1 MLNFFLFV
9 LFSVG
14 AFNIIQSIT
23 KVNIIA
29 NAMDDRFYG
38 RVIDEDLHRKIKVI
52 DRLRI
57 TKWLFALT
65 VGITLI
71 VHTMI
76 LLTNSASTILFVVL
90 CLVMALIKDIM
101 RKIYFK
107 KYKIN
112 SLYDDIKEQWKSE
125 KKVSERHDEEVAFV
139 RGYDDVVNTFYY
151 DTCCLISSLLVF
163 FII

>member
-1 MLNFFLFV
+1 MVNFILFV
-9 LFSVG
+9 LFVVG

-57 TKWLFALT
+57 TKWLFVLT
-65 VGITLI
+65 VGITLV

-90 CLVMALIKDIM
+90 CLVMALVKDVM
-101 RKIYFK
+101 RAIYFK
-107 KYKIN
+107 KYKIEN
-112 SLYDDIKEQWKSE
+112 LYDEIKEQWKGE

-139 RGYDDVVNTFYY
+139 RGYDDVVNTFY
-151 DTCCLISSLLVF
+151 CGLCWLISSLLVL
-163 FII
+163 FIV